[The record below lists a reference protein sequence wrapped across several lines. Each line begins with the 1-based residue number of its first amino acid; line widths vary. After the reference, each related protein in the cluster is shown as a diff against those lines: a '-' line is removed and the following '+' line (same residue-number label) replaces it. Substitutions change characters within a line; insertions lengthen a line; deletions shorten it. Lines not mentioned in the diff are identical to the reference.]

1 MSSPNTRAK
10 SFSSS
15 RSPAYLTE
23 DGVDQH
29 AIEVRSRLHPYTR
42 KNLDEN
48 VLHLFKNT
56 LVLGPHWF
64 GSVLEEMVGLLKED
78 AKAPL
83 CLQSPTALSSHT

>member
-15 RSPAYLTE
+15 HSPSYLTG

-29 AIEVRSRLHPYTR
+29 AIEVRSRLHPYAW

-48 VLHLFKNT
+48 ILYLFENT
-56 LVLGPHWF
+56 LVLGPH
-64 GSVLEEMVGLLKED
+64 
-78 AKAPL
+78 
-83 CLQSPTALSSHT
+83 